1 MFPPDVQFL
10 CSGPAD
16 LVKNYTADKFS
27 YTPDARP
34 PKPEPDT
41 KKAPPERGLDVS
53 CGLQKLRAGF
63 EGLLQGIR
71 MDHVLPD
78 HAVAA
83 PALAGAAETHAHL
96 VQQAAFQLRQLQ
108 AQTVAQVLQLPAKT
122 GERLGGRVLRVVEM
136 GQFFPL
142 LANAPAG
149 VFDGRTGFFKDGA
162 GLDLLLFGQA
172 LEPLVDIAVAA
183 RPVTAAVMPP
193 GSRHERQQQERCH
206 DQTTD
211 NYILPHRQ
219 TLFCWAMLL
228 AYQACVRGARKGRRQ
243 AVAFFLSFLVL
254 AKNMQAKYPTAR

>member
-1 MFPPDVQFL
+1 
-10 CSGPAD
+10 
-16 LVKNYTADKFS
+16 
-27 YTPDARP
+27 
-34 PKPEPDT
+34 
-41 KKAPPERGLDVS
+41 
-53 CGLQKLRAGF
+53 
-63 EGLLQGIR
+63 
-71 MDHVLPD
+71 
-78 HAVAA
+78 
-83 PALAGAAETHAHL
+83 
-96 VQQAAFQLRQLQ
+96 
-108 AQTVAQVLQLPAKT
+108 
-122 GERLGGRVLRVVEM
+122 M

-162 GLDLLLFGQA
+162 GLDLLFFGQA

-243 AVAFFLSFLVL
+243 AVAFFSSFLVL